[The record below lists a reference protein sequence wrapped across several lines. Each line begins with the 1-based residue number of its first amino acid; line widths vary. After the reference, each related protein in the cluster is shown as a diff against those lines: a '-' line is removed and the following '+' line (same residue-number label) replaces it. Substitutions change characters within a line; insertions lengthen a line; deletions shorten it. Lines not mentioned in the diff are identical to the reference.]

1 MSSSDSATG
10 TQPRAPSTATGPQH
24 GAHGL
29 AVGRQRDLP
38 LAQVEP
44 TDLTALATGLRQL
57 MMPQTAVEMEH
68 WRDDTGKNW
77 SRKAVILLD
86 GVSPNEARHCLHSL
100 EAMMVPATG
109 EQIRA
114 MLKRIFAHYPTTR
127 RSGDLRGAADD
138 WVSIFTREPIGPLI
152 MAYEEYLCSPEE
164 WAPTPGKLLALV
176 HPHAKRLSGKI
187 KALRGA
193 LTEQEG

>member
-1 MSSSDSATG
+1 M
-10 TQPRAPSTATGPQH
+10 
-24 GAHGL
+24 
-29 AVGRQRDLP
+29 
-38 LAQVEP
+38 
-44 TDLTALATGLRQL
+44 
-57 MMPQTAVEMEH
+57 
-68 WRDDTGKNW
+68 
-77 SRKAVILLD
+77 
-86 GVSPNEARHCLHSL
+86 
-100 EAMMVPATG
+100 
-109 EQIRA
+109 
-114 MLKRIFAHYPTTR
+114 
-127 RSGDLRGAADD
+127 RGAADD